1 LEIETIFLIPRCKM
15 AQLDAGLAMSLGT
28 RRDLI
33 FGHDGNARAAA
44 SVILVGVLA
53 TLIGSVFMAIGPRF
67 KQELRPAHYAYIG
80 DSTSPVR
87 VIGHAPRENGSCD
100 QQVWPNIDQR
110 CLVRTEATA
119 NSGNTPS
126 PEQNEKLSPL
136 TPTAPTVGR
145 QSSSQDAT
153 LGSMPQYATTPTP
166 LAQDSLNVTEPS
178 DATVDSSGELRQQ
191 DPIEPPRKRARQHYR
206 TFHLHF
212 GAFRF

>member
-1 LEIETIFLIPRCKM
+1 M
-15 AQLDAGLAMSLGT
+15 AQLDAGLAMSLDT
-28 RRDLI
+28 RHDLI

-53 TLIGSVFMAIGPRF
+53 TLIGSIFMAIGPRF
-67 KQELRPAHYAYIG
+67 KQEPRPARYAYIG

-87 VIGHAPRENGSCD
+87 FIGHAPRENGSCD

-110 CLVRTEATA
+110 CLVRREATA

-126 PEQNEKLSPL
+126 PEQNEQLSPL
-136 TPTAPTVGR
+136 TPTPPTMDSSSD
-145 QSSSQDAT
+145 SSSQDDK
-153 LGSMPQYATTPTP
+153 LGSMSQYATTPTP
-166 LAQDSLNVTEPS
+166 PAEDALNVTEPS
-178 DATVDSSGELRQQ
+178 DAMVDSSGELRQQ

-212 GAFRF
+212 GTFRF

>member
-1 LEIETIFLIPRCKM
+1 
-15 AQLDAGLAMSLGT
+15 MSLGT
-28 RRDLI
+28 RHDLI

-44 SVILVGVLA
+44 SVILAGVLA

-67 KQELRPAHYAYIG
+67 RQEPRPARYAYIG
-80 DSTSPVR
+80 DPTAPVR

-110 CLVRTEATA
+110 CLVRTEAMA
-119 NSGNTPS
+119 NSGNTSS

-136 TPTAPTVGR
+136 TPTAPTMDR

-166 LAQDSLNVTEPS
+166 LAQDALNITEPS
-178 DATVDSSGELRQQ
+178 DATVDPSNDSVGESRQQ
-191 DPIEPPRKRARQHYR
+191 DPIEPPRKRPRRHYR
-206 TFHLHF
+206 PFHLHF